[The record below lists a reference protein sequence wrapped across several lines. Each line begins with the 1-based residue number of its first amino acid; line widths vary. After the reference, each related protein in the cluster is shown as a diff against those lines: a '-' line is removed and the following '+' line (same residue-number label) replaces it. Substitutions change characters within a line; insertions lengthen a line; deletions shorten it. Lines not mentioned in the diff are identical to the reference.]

1 MSATWLLRTDP
12 HKWGAGAIHL
22 LDPINGKTT
31 CGKDREFCPGTVMPG
46 QIEEITCKGC
56 IRSRET
62 ALKRAK
68 EKERYEAESKE
79 RQRQQEE
86 LKRQWWE
93 AHDAYLNTTTWFH
106 KRHLVLKRDGGIC
119 QGCGKTQARQIH
131 HLSYPKGGCLPGSA
145 EWIGREKL
153 FDLVSV
159 CSSCHDDLHTRPAAA
174 DFIVLNN
181 SSTTRDPF

>member
-1 MSATWLLRTDP
+1 LRADP

-22 LDPINGKTT
+22 LDPINGKTI
-31 CGKDREFCPGTVMPG
+31 CGKDRQVCPGMPLLG

-68 EKERYEAESKE
+68 EKERSQAESEE
-79 RQRQQEE
+79 RKRQKEE
-86 LKRQWWE
+86 LKRQWG
-93 AHDAYLNTTTWFH
+93 AAYDAYLQTTTCFH

-119 QGCGKTQARQIH
+119 QGCGETQARQIH
-131 HLSYPKGGCLPGSA
+131 HLSYPNSGCLPGSA
-145 EWIGREKL
+145 EWIACEKL

-159 CSSCHDDLHTRPAAA
+159 CSSCHDDLHTRPAATM
-174 DFIVLNN
+174 
-181 SSTTRDPF
+181 TTSNE